1 MGHAIVTTGAK
12 GGDANI
18 RLAREVAAH
27 LRLPYVP
34 RGRASL
40 TLLCQQHDASAAL
53 VAKSGTLILHTTAGD
68 LFFHPSMAHLRLKN
82 LRQGKPDHL
91 VEALALAPGAAVLDC
106 TLGLGSDAIVAA
118 AVTGETG
125 CVTGLEASPLIYAV
139 VRCGLA
145 RFTADSPAVC
155 QAMRRVRAVWTDYHT
170 YLAARPDK
178 SVDAVYFDPMFRH
191 PFFESAS
198 MNPLRA
204 AADSRPVS
212 AAAVTEACRV
222 ARRRVVLKESSHSTE
237 FSRLGFSSF
246 TGGRYSKIRYGVI
259 SL

>member
-1 MGHAIVTTGAK
+1 METAIITTGAK

-18 RLAREVAAH
+18 RLARETAD
-27 LRLPYVP
+27 RLGFPYVP
-34 RGRASL
+34 RGRTSL
-40 TLLCQQHDASAAL
+40 ALLCQQHGAGAAL
-53 VAKSGTLILHTTAGD
+53 VAKNSELVLGTPAGE

-91 VEALALAPGAAVLDC
+91 VEALDLAPGMSVLDC

-118 AVTGETG
+118 AVAGETG
-125 CVTGLEASPLIYAV
+125 RVTGLEASPLIFAV
-139 VRCGLA
+139 VRHGLA
-145 RFTADSPAVC
+145 HFSGDNPTIC
-155 QAMRRVRAVWTDYHT
+155 QAMRRVRAVWADYHE
-170 YLAARPDK
+170 YLAAQPDK

-191 PFFESAS
+191 PFLESAS
-198 MNPLRA
+198 MNPLRF

-212 AAAVTEACRV
+212 EAAIAGACRV

-246 TGGRYSKIRYGVI
+246 VGGRYSKLRYGVI